1 MKYYIGIDGGGTK
14 TAFQLTDEQ
23 LRPLAEI
30 KKGSAS
36 YKQIGRGGV
45 LLLLRDNLEAL
56 CARAGV
62 RPGDEVHTCFGMPMF
77 GEYKKYDEEILKNIQ
92 KHLSRYHIKVVND
105 VEVGWA
111 GSLGMK
117 PGINIVSGTGSIA
130 FGKNEEGMSAK
141 AGGWSEFFSDVG
153 SCNWLGRRTMELFS
167 KQADLC
173 IPRGPLYEIV
183 RRNFQLKE
191 DMEVIEIVEEEHVP
205 YRDKVASLQLL
216 LKEAASEG
224 DESALRLYDEAAY
237 ELYLLVAGVYRQLH
251 LTGRCRISY
260 SGGAFLAGEVL
271 LNPFKRYVS
280 ELPADFVKPLYT
292 PVEGAVLL
300 ARYYENNR
308 R

>member
-14 TAFQLTDEQ
+14 TAFRLADEDF
-23 LRPLAEI
+23 RPLAVR

-36 YKQIGRGGV
+36 YKQIGRDGV
-45 LLLLRDNLEAL
+45 IRLLTDNLQEL
-56 CARAGV
+56 CVQGGIG
-62 RPGDEVHTCFGMPMF
+62 PEDEIYTCFGMPMF
-77 GEYKKYDEEILKNIQ
+77 GEYKKFDEEIQKNIK

-111 GSLGMK
+111 GSLGME

-130 FGKNEEGMSAK
+130 FGKNEEGRSAK
-141 AGGWSEFFSDVG
+141 AGGWSEFFSDAG

-173 IPRGPLYEIV
+173 IPRGPLYDIV
-183 RRNFQLKE
+183 RGHFHLKE

-216 LKEAASEG
+216 LKEAASQG
-224 DESALRLYDEAAY
+224 DTSALQLYDEAAY
-237 ELYLLVAGVYRQLH
+237 ELYLLVAGVYRQLQMA
-251 LTGRCRISY
+251 GNCKISC

-271 LNPFKRYVS
+271 LNPFIKYVS
-280 ELPADFVKPLYT
+280 ELPVDFVRPRYT